1 MSETTKHFSVED
13 ELPAEYQRKIDRFYR
28 CSTKEEAEELR
39 SYLKKIG
46 CTRQKRR
53 VILKKILP
61 QGLFLQFYPHE
72 AERQKARKNGQSGP
86 VRYETKL
93 PGFYFE
99 KYGLTQN
106 PSPPKE
112 KKKVVHIISAKPSQT
127 EKDMAKRRNTRF
139 EEVLQRIAEDRLK
152 RGVKVPVKGLVERNP
167 QNIDAAEY
175 AKARNAKE
183 WTTFCRSSKPSLRE
197 DMSCDGKLK
206 IDSKHPTIHFVKKR

>member
-1 MSETTKHFSVED
+1 MPEPTKSFSVED
-13 ELPAEYQRKIDRFYR
+13 ELPAEYQRKIDRFYG

-61 QGLFLQFYPHE
+61 QGLFLQFYPQE
-72 AERQKARKNGQSGP
+72 AERQERKARKNGASSS
-86 VRYETKL
+86 VRYEAKL

-99 KYGLTQN
+99 KEATTQ
-106 PSPPKE
+106 PPRKKQKRSIHAASP
-112 KKKVVHIISAKPSQT
+112 KPSHAAM
-127 EKDMAKRRNTRF
+127 EMAKRRNTRF

-167 QNIDAAEY
+167 SNTDSSEKRRAQ
-175 AKARNAKE
+175 KAKE
-183 WTTFCRSSKPSLRE
+183 WTTVCKSRKPSLRE